1 MQAHKI
7 MHYVWGT
14 GQMMFTKMIVIVDKD
29 VDVKNTNEVLWRMGN
44 NVDWE
49 RDTCIVKRPV
59 DTLDHSSP
67 YAFWGNKIGIDATKK
82 LPGEGHL
89 REWPEDIVM
98 SDEIQSL

>member
-1 MQAHKI
+1 
-7 MHYVWGT
+7 
-14 GQMMFTKMIVIVDKD
+14 
-29 VDVKNTNEVLWRMGN
+29 MGN

-49 RDTCIVKRPV
+49 RDTCIVKGPV

-98 SDEIQSL
+98 SDEIRELVTKRWKEYGL